1 MTTARF
7 FRTVRLLVIN
17 AGLVALC
24 IPVISLALVEWA
36 AQQATMQRRCRFPIP
51 NRTACFPGEG
61 PGYNP
66 DNLYCAIE
74 YDCRQTDVEIQG
86 ILPPA
91 KYWSMVPY
99 DRYTMPL
106 GSYLS
111 DETIHTESTGRYVA
125 YLTTRPQGRT
135 NEIDVSASPCG
146 LLVIRITLPED
157 PEEVARQAPIV
168 RPVARE

>member
-1 MTTARF
+1 MTSARF
-7 FRTVRLLVIN
+7 LRTARLLVTH
-17 AGLVALC
+17 AVLVALFVP
-24 IPVISLALVEWA
+24 IISLALVEWA
-36 AQQATMQRRCRFPIP
+36 ALQAAMQLRCRFPVP
-51 NRTACFPGEG
+51 NRTVCFQQDG

-66 DNLYCAIE
+66 ANMYCALE

-99 DRYTMPL
+99 DRYTLPL

-111 DETIHTESTGRYVA
+111 DETIQTESTGRYVA
-125 YLTTRPQGRT
+125 YLTTRPRGRT
-135 NEIDVSASPCG
+135 NEIDVSASPRG
-146 LLVIRITLPED
+146 LLLIRITLPED